1 MPAWMSDYLVQIVV
15 SLAVLAF
22 YFVLNR
28 IVVPRLES
36 YVKQGELRNVALR
49 KAVYLFRVL
58 YGIASLAVIL
68 VVWGFNFDWL
78 LALSSGIVALTGV
91 ALFAQWSMLS
101 NITAFFILL
110 VHESF
115 KRGNF
120 IRIMDGDTYV
130 EGYIAEINI
139 FSTLVI
145 TEQNEAINYPN
156 NLLVTRP
163 TIVNPE
169 RRFNAVGKIQEFLP
183 DKSSTTP
190 TSANPS

>member
-1 MPAWMSDYLVQIVV
+1 MLAWMSDYIVQIVV
-15 SLAVLAF
+15 SLAILAF
-22 YFVLNR
+22 YFILNR
-28 IVVPRLES
+28 IVIPRLES

-120 IRIMDGDTYV
+120 IRIMDGDNYV

-139 FSTLVI
+139 FSTLLI
-145 TEQNEAINYPN
+145 SEHNETINYPN
-156 NLLVTRP
+156 NLLITRP
-163 TIVNPE
+163 TIINPE
-169 RRFNAVGKIQEFLP
+169 RRFNAVGKIHEFLP
-183 DKSSTTP
+183 DKASTT
-190 TSANPS
+190 SAAANPS